1 MELKWAKKQK
11 KITLKMHS
19 KQNYILRLKMFENVE
34 YLRAMLKETGL
45 SLTALDMAT
54 KNARKKLK

>member
-1 MELKWAKKQK
+1 
-11 KITLKMHS
+11 
-19 KQNYILRLKMFENVE
+19 MFEIVE